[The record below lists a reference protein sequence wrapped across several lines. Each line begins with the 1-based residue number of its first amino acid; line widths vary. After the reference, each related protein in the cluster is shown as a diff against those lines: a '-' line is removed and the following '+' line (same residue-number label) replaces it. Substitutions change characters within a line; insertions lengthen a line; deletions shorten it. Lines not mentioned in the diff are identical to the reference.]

1 MDLKQEEEMGKKRK
15 RHSVA
20 FKIKV
25 VLTALKGE
33 KTIAQIASQYEIHPA
48 QIVTWKKQILERLPE
63 VFERKTKKSKY
74 EEGKEKEEL
83 YKKIGQLQVE
93 VDWLKK
99 KSEMLT

>member
-1 MDLKQEEEMGKKRK
+1 MGKKRK

-63 VFERKTKKSKY
+63 VFERKTKKSIY
-74 EEGKEKEEL
+74 EEEKEKEEL